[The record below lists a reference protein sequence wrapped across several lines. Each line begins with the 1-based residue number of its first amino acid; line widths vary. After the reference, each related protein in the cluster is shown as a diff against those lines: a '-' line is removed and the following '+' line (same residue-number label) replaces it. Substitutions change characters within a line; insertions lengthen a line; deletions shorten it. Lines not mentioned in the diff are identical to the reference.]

1 MVRERKC
8 ICDKTG
14 AYLTI
19 EAALVLPMVLGV
31 ILLVIYLLFFQY
43 DRCLME
49 QNVGKLAMRG
59 CTLQIADSKQIVA
72 SVVAQSRQADERFI
86 AWEFGDIKVTIK
98 GNCVRVERSG
108 ELEFPF
114 KRFVFWK
121 TDSTW
126 ESRIVCESHRV
137 EPVEFIRNYRK
148 IMGGK

>member
-1 MVRERKC
+1 MGKKSCVCKK
-8 ICDKTG
+8 ID
-14 AYLTI
+14 AYLTV
-19 EAALVLPMVLGV
+19 EAALVLPMVLGAV
-31 ILLVIYLLFFQY
+31 LLVIYLLFFQY

-59 CTLQIADSKQIVA
+59 CTFQAANSEEIVA
-72 SVVAQSRQADERFI
+72 RIVAQSRQADERFF
-86 AWEFGDIKVTIK
+86 AWKLGAVKVTIK
-98 GNCVRVERSG
+98 GNRVRVERSG

-126 ESRIVCESHRV
+126 QSRIVYENHRIK
-137 EPVEFIRNYRK
+137 PVEFIRNCRK